1 VKFSVITPS
10 FKQLEW
16 LQLCISSVSDQT
28 LSCEGRDFLVEHIIQ
43 DAGSSGIEDFAKKTG
58 ERLLRQYGGETLSS
72 ADPYELLSIRTSH
85 GYELRIFK
93 ETDSGMYDAVNR
105 GLRKATGERLAYLN
119 CDEQYLPGALFRIS
133 EEFTQNPT
141 TSVFFAGC
149 LVINSQGA
157 LLAARQPTPLSKAFI
172 QTCHLPVFTASMFF
186 RRDWFFQKQA
196 WFDIRLRD
204 VADAV
209 WVLQRIQEKTKIGGV
224 RFFTTAFTDTGA
236 NMNLSPNARREHRNL
251 RASAPRWMRILRPW
265 WIFRHRLGKLIR
277 GDYFP
282 RNQRYKIFA
291 KTHIIERQSFEARR
305 AGGIWWGRLFFREKS
320 QLPF

>member
-1 VKFSVITPS
+1 MKFSVITPS
-10 FKQLEW
+10 FRQLEW
-16 LQLCISSVSDQT
+16 LQLCISSVCDQP
-28 LSCEGRDFLVEHIIQ
+28 LSCEGRDFFVEHIIQ
-43 DAGSSGIEDFAKKTG
+43 DAGSTGIEEFAKKTA
-58 ERLLRQYGGETLSS
+58 ERILHQYGGEKVSS
-72 ADPYELLSIRTSH
+72 ADPCELLNLRTSH
-85 GYELRIFK
+85 GYQLRIFK

-133 EEFTQNPT
+133 EEFSHNPT

-149 LVINSQGA
+149 LVINSQGG
-157 LLAARQPTPLSKAFI
+157 LLAVRQPTPLSKAFI

-186 RRDWFFQKQA
+186 RRDWFLQKQA

-209 WVLQRIQEKTKIGGV
+209 WVLRRLQEKTKIGSV
-224 RFFTTAFTDTGA
+224 RFFTTAFADTGA

-251 RASAPRWMRILRPW
+251 QASAPWWMRILRPW

-282 RNQRYKIFA
+282 RHQRYRIFS
-291 KTHIIERQSFEARR
+291 KTQTLERQAFEVRR
-305 AGGIWWGRLFFREKS
+305 AGGIWWARLFFREKA
-320 QLPF
+320 QPPI